1 MMFNNYLPY
10 KKNKDVKTKILSTL
24 IMNFIY
30 LAAIA
35 QNGETAIIKKLN
47 QEFLNAIIRKDS
59 ASLAEIL
66 ADDFV
71 LINSSGNRRTK
82 ADNLASLHVPGQQ
95 ITGVTID
102 SEDLR
107 MLTDNVGTITVW
119 TTNHVT
125 TGTQKITFA
134 ICYMDI
140 YQKRNGKWKA
150 VAAHVTSIS
159 Q

>member
-1 MMFNNYLPY
+1 M
-10 KKNKDVKTKILSTL
+10 IITL

-30 LAAIA
+30 LMGAA
-35 QNGETAIIKKLN
+35 QNGETAVIKKLN
-47 QEFLNAIIRKDS
+47 QEFLNALVREDS
-59 ASLAEIL
+59 ASLANIL

-71 LINSSGNRRTK
+71 LINPAGKRRTK

-95 ITGVTID
+95 ITGVIID
-102 SEDLR
+102 SEELR
-107 MLTDNVGTITVW
+107 MLTDYVGTITVW

-125 TGTQKITFA
+125 TGTGKTTFK